1 MTDRLPINEI
11 IIDPALQVRESLD
24 DETID
29 DYAAAISRGDQFK
42 PVIVFKDGETLRLAD
57 GFHRVKAHVA
67 AQVAHVD
74 AMIFPGDFRAA
85 LTYAISANEKNGRRP
100 TAGDRAR
107 AYRLAVDNGLVKAD
121 DVEGVQ
127 GVLRCSTRWARELTR
142 DARAAAKAVQDAEIL
157 RLAAEGKTQ
166 REIAKA
172 VGVDQKTVSNR
183 VEEKRKPFVFPQNSD
198 IDLVDQSQPDPSA
211 PEPRPVDPARTER
224 YAAMEQELSDKL
236 GKLAELK
243 RKLNENK
250 AANLHAEVHDPF
262 WRAERIGDEIHAEL
276 YGARLMIESERRAGF
291 PFILN
296 PRGIG
301 RIRETLQFIL
311 EFIDEQDAFHQRNGQ
326 PVYCEGHSTQH

>member
-1 MTDRLPINEI
+1 MTDRLPINDI

-24 DETID
+24 DETIA
-29 DYAAAISRGDQFK
+29 DYAAAVSRGDQFK

-100 TAGDRAR
+100 TPGDRAR

-142 DARAAAKAVQDAEIL
+142 EARDAANAARDTEIL
-157 RLAAEGKTQ
+157 RLADEGKTQ

-172 VGVDQKTVSNR
+172 VGVSQPTVLT
-183 VEEKRKPFVFPQNSD
+183 VVDKKRKASVSYQDNTTDSGKQ
-198 IDLVDQSQPDPSA
+198 VQPDPS
-211 PEPRPVDPARTER
+211 DPAPMTLGPDRTER